1 MDSYSWI
8 NQPHKFVEDTDK
20 MIIYT
25 EHNTDM
31 WQRTHYGMISD
42 NAPMYLLDVSDKR
55 FTYEVETK
63 FDTNYLFDQCGIMI
77 YLNETNWAKFSSE
90 YENDEFQRLG
100 GVVTKN
106 GYSDWSTQD
115 IPANVKNIH
124 YQVKREGN
132 DFIVEYAFNDGDFHQ
147 MRIFNLAGGNEFS
160 LIKIG
165 IYSASPQGRGF
176 KAEFV
181 QPHFL

>member
-20 MIIYT
+20 MIIHT

-63 FDTNYLFDQCGIMI
+63 FDTNYLF
-77 YLNETNWAKFSSE
+77 E
-90 YENDEFQRLG
+90 
-100 GVVTKN
+100 
-106 GYSDWSTQD
+106 
-115 IPANVKNIH
+115 
-124 YQVKREGN
+124 
-132 DFIVEYAFNDGDFHQ
+132 
-147 MRIFNLAGGNEFS
+147 
-160 LIKIG
+160 
-165 IYSASPQGRGF
+165 
-176 KAEFV
+176 
-181 QPHFL
+181 